1 MQHAPMGKEAKFLLF
16 SNRTVQM
23 QHLTINLLLEKK
35 KGEEYLRYVRRE
47 RDITF
52 PFFLSS
58 FSSRVKS
65 RVILDAGRKSVPLI
79 SYYFNPV
86 LKFRRATRWFR
97 RCEKETRL
105 ICPSIRNFRWNDKRI
120 NGYGKQN
127 FIGKKFFFSSLLFF
141 FSRRQ
146 IAGEARSEVHFQ
158 FQLIKSGGSA
168 AGSFSSI
175 SRETRTLLVTFTA
188 RRDFI

>member
-1 MQHAPMGKEAKFLLF
+1 MDTESKILSARNSSFLLF
-16 SNRTVQM
+16 
-23 QHLTINLLLEKK
+23 
-35 KGEEYLRYVRRE
+35 
-47 RDITF
+47 F
-52 PFFLSS
+52 
-58 FSSRVKS
+58 
-65 RVILDAGRKSVPLI
+65 
-79 SYYFNPV
+79 
-86 LKFRRATRWFR
+86 
-97 RCEKETRL
+97 
-105 ICPSIRNFRWNDKRI
+105 
-120 NGYGKQN
+120 
-127 FIGKKFFFSSLLFF
+127 FF